1 MTINITPISN
11 ESFNLNE
18 TSSTTINLLNHF
30 DDPLTTGKVANF
42 NLEDDSLG
50 SGEINIVLFDQTGEG
65 APIAVNN
72 FASYVDGGSY
82 NNSIID
88 RSFSTSQSK
97 YILGGAYTVENLEV
111 KRITPNAP
119 IEDEFS
125 SQRSNKAGTIA
136 MYKLTDEAN
145 SARNRWVFNVG
156 DNPDFDTHGGGLT
169 VFGQVLSPE
178 DLNTLN
184 AIASLPVTNTSLPVI
199 NPVTSSQFS
208 TLFSRL
214 PVNDNTIAND
224 FNFPYPSYPFTEDN
238 QFVRFENITIDNVL
252 EFTFTVES
260 NTDPDVVSASFD
272 NQGNLILDYGSS
284 LKTPLYRFQNQDL
297 PGTYLFVGER
307 ERQSILSNFRN
318 FKEEGLAFKTASQ
331 ANGDTIKT
339 GETDITIKATNL
351 LGESAR
357 QSFKVSVTGDVPENE
372 NQDQLIR
379 FNRFQNRDIPGTY
392 LYAAEEESRSIRQN
406 YTNFIEEGIA
416 FYTYGADANLGQDI
430 YRFQNTSQP
439 GTYLFVGEE
448 EKNSILANYPQ
459 FVLEGVAFEVA
470 V

>member
-11 ESFNLNE
+11 QSFNLE

-42 NLEDDSLG
+42 NLGDNSLG
-50 SGEINIVLFDQTGEG
+50 SGEINIVLFDQTGDG

-72 FASYVDGGSY
+72 FTSYVDGGDY

-88 RSFSTSQSK
+88 RSFSTPQSK
-97 YILGGAYTVENLEV
+97 YLLGGAYTVENLEV
-111 KRITPNAP
+111 KRITPKAP
-119 IEDEFS
+119 IENEFS
-125 SQRSNKAGTIA
+125 AQRSNKAGTIA
-136 MYKLTDEAN
+136 MYNLTNDPN
-145 SARNRWVFNVG
+145 SARNRWVFNLT
-156 DNPDFDTHGGGLT
+156 DNTNFDTFNGGLT

-184 AIASLPVTNTSLPVI
+184 AIASLPTIVTQLQVR
-199 NPVTSSQFS
+199 SSSNNSNSVLS
-208 TLFSRL
+208 TPFRNL
-214 PVNDNTIAND
+214 PVNDSNAND
-224 FNFPYPSYPFTEDN
+224 FNFPYSSYPFTEDN

-260 NTDPDVVSASFD
+260 NTNPNVVSPSFD

-297 PGTYLFVGER
+297 PGTYLFVGEE
-307 ERQSILSNFRN
+307 ERKNILRNFRN
-318 FKEEGLAFKTASQ
+318 FKEEGLAFKSASQ

-351 LGESAR
+351 LGESAQ
-357 QSFKVSVTGDVPENE
+357 QSFNVSVTGDVPENE

-379 FNRFQNRDIPGTY
+379 FNRFQNRDIPSTY
-392 LYAAEEESRSIRQN
+392 LYASEEESRSIRQN